1 MPMDP
6 REFQQRV
13 TEHFENVTEEEF
25 LSNLQKS
32 SPYLFTKEFE
42 ESKNGP
48 AKVDIQPKVRK
59 QQQSFQGIAT
69 GEV

>member
-13 TEHFENVTEEEF
+13 IEHFENVTEEEF

-42 ESKNGP
+42 ESKNGS
-48 AKVDIQPKVRK
+48 AKVEI
-59 QQQSFQGIAT
+59 
-69 GEV
+69 